1 MRRAMVVLCVL
12 AGLSAVVGLGGPS
25 VPAPALLAQADS
37 SSAKQRPAPQSSKAA
52 SSGTHAAREL
62 FKQHC
67 EKCHGADGTGSAARD
82 RLAEIPNFTD
92 GSWQAQ
98 RSNSQLAASIL
109 DGKGKEMP
117 AAGGKVNEEQ
127 ARSLVAYVRSF
138 APTKETSRKE
148 KLEKP
153 TSGSFDQHYRRLQQE
168 MGKLQ
173 KQFKQENQKESS
185 PGEPAEAEPAE
196 AEPAPGFFE
205 KLIGWLGKCHPSVVH
220 FPIALLTAAAIAELL
235 LMATG
240 KPAFDAASRYCV
252 WFGTLGAVAAG
263 VLGWFLGGFHLSDPS
278 WVLMAHRWLGT
289 STVVCA
295 GLILALS
302 EVSRHPDGSR
312 ARALFRAMLFC
323 VALLVSVTGFF
334 GGAVVFGLGHFAWPP

>member
-1 MRRAMVVLCVL
+1 MRRATVLLCVL
-12 AGLSAVVGLGGPS
+12 AGLLAVVGLGGPPLS
-25 VPAPALLAQADS
+25 APAQLLAQADS
-37 SSAKQRPAPQSSKAA
+37 SSAQQRPAPKTSEAA

-92 GSWQAQ
+92 GSWQTKRSDAQ
-98 RSNSQLAASIL
+98 LVASIL
-109 DGKGKEMP
+109 EGKGQEMP
-117 AAGGKVNEEQ
+117 AARGKVNEEQ
-127 ARSLVAYVRSF
+127 ARSLVAYIRSF

-148 KLEKP
+148 KREKP
-153 TSGSFDQHYRRLQQE
+153 TSGSFDERYRRLRQE

-173 KQFKQENQKESS
+173 KQFKQENQKEPS
-185 PGEPAEAEPAE
+185 PDEPAEAEP
-196 AEPAPGFFE
+196 PSGFFE
-205 KLIGWLGKCHPSVVH
+205 KLIGWLGKFHPPVVH

-235 LMATG
+235 QIATG
-240 KPAFDAASRYCV
+240 KPVFAAASRYCV
-252 WFGTLGAVAAG
+252 WFGTLGAVVAG
-263 VLGWFLGGFHLSDPS
+263 VLGWFLGGFRLSDPS
-278 WVLMAHRWLGT
+278 WVLMTHRWLGT

-312 ARALFRAMLFC
+312 ARALFRAMLFV

-334 GGAVVFGLGHFAWPP
+334 GGAVVFGLDHYTWPP